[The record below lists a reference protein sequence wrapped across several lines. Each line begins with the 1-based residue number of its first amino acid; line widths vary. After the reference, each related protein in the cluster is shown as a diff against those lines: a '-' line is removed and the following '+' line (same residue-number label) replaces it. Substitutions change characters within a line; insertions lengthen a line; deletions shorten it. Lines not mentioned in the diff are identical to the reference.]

1 MRPGRPKKSRKRAGK
16 NRNVTYKFLTR
27 MKAKM
32 LVVFLIIIGML
43 IALVGRLAYI
53 ELKSG
58 DKYGKIVLNQQEYSS
73 KTIPFRR
80 GDIVDR
86 KGTVLAT
93 STDVYNVIL
102 DCSVL
107 TSKEDYMEPT
117 LSALAQCFELN
128 TDDIRT
134 YVKANPKKRYYVLA
148 KKLPYEE
155 IAEFESLQND
165 KKTGKNIK
173 GVWFEK
179 EYIRNYPYDTL
190 ACSLLGFTT
199 SGNEGIGGLEDYYND
214 ELNGIDGKEYGYVNS
229 DSNYEIK
236 AKDAT
241 DGNTIVSTIDANLQ
255 SIAESKI
262 AEFNDAMKDSE
273 HEGAKN
279 IGVIMM
285 DPNTG
290 EVLAMATNRTFSL
303 QDPWNADTDKYF
315 TEEER
320 AKTINQ
326 AERVEL
332 KKYYS
337 TDEIDAMTDEQWSA
351 ALSEHYSDE
360 QLEQIHHLALLNQVW
375 NNFCVSST
383 YEPGSTAKPFTVA
396 AGLESGTLTGN
407 ETFYCDGAETIA
419 GHHISCIKKAG
430 HGMETIQQALENSCN
445 DALMQ
450 MSYLIGPA
458 NFSRYQQ
465 IFNFGLKTNIDL
477 PGEARTDSLIYT
489 EDQLSTINL
498 ATNSFGQ
505 SYNVTMIQMIT
516 GYCSLINGGKYYQP
530 RVVGKI
536 QDANGNSVQTIDP
549 TLVKETVSEETSA
562 TIRQYLKGVVD
573 NGSGKKAKV
582 DGYSMGGKTGT
593 AQKLP
598 RSARKYLV
606 SFIGSVPAE
615 NPQVAIYVVV
625 DEANSEDQAHSYY
638 AQSIAREILKEALP
652 YLGIYP
658 DEEKTGINEGVG
670 ITGEGTPVEQTEAM
684 DSEVPTEAPTDTTG
698 Q

>member
-1 MRPGRPKKSRKRAGK
+1 MRPRRRRKTEK
-16 NRNVTYKFLTR
+16 TYKFLTR

-32 LVVFLIIIGML
+32 LIIFIAIAGVLIC
-43 IALVGRLAYI
+43 LVGRLAYI

-58 DKYGKIVLNQQEYSS
+58 DKYEKIVLNQQEYSS

-107 TSKEDYMEPT
+107 TSKDDYLEPT
-117 LSALAQCFELN
+117 LAALSQCFNLDSNE
-128 TDDIRT
+128 IRT
-134 YVKANPKKRYYVLA
+134 YVSENKKKRYYVLA
-148 KKLPYEE
+148 KRLPYEE

-165 KKTGKNIK
+165 KDKGKNIK

-179 EYIRNYPYDTL
+179 EYIRNYPYDSL
-190 ACSLLGFTT
+190 ACSVLGFTT
-199 SGNEGIGGLEDYYND
+199 TGNEGIGGLEDYYND
-214 ELNGIDGKEYGYVNS
+214 TLNGIDGKEYGYVNS

-236 AKDAT
+236 VKDAT
-241 DGNTIVSTIDANLQ
+241 DGNNVVSTIDANLQ
-255 SIAESKI
+255 SIVESKI
-262 AEFNDAMKDSE
+262 AEFNDAMKDSS

-285 DPNTG
+285 DPNSG
-290 EVLAMATNRTFSL
+290 EVLAMSTNRTFSL
-303 QDPWNADTDKYF
+303 QNPWDADTNKYF
-315 TEEER
+315 TDEER
-320 AKTINQ
+320 ANIIKQ

-337 TDEIDAMTDEQWSA
+337 LDEINAMTDDQWNA
-351 ALSEHYSDE
+351 ALSEHYSTE
-360 QLEQIHHLALLNQVW
+360 QIDQIHHLALLNQVL

-396 AGLESGTLTGN
+396 AGLDSGALSGN
-407 ETFYCDGAETIA
+407 ETYYCDGGETIA
-419 GHHISCIKKAG
+419 NHHISCIKKSG
-430 HGMETIQQALENSCN
+430 HGVETIQQALENSCN

-450 MSYLIGPA
+450 MSYAIGPA

-477 PGEARTDSLIYT
+477 PGEARTDSLIYS

-505 SYNVTMIQMIT
+505 SYNVTMIQLLT

-530 RVVGKI
+530 HMVCKI
-536 QDANGNSVQTIDP
+536 EDENGNTVQNIEP
-549 TLVKETVSEETSA
+549 TLIKETVSEETSA
-562 TIRQYLKGVVD
+562 TIRQYLQGVIV

-625 DEANSEDQAHSYY
+625 DEANSADQAHSYY

-652 YLGIYP
+652 YMGIYP
-658 DEEKTGINEGVG
+658 DEEKTGVNEGVG
-670 ITGEGTPVEQTEAM
+670 ITGEGTQVEQTTESM
-684 DSEVPTEAPTDTTG
+684 DSEVPTQAPQSTEEGNGG

>member
-1 MRPGRPKKSRKRAGK
+1 MRPGRRKKIKK
-16 NRNVTYKFLTR
+16 TEKTYKFLTR
-27 MKAKM
+27 MKGKM
-32 LVVFLIIIGML
+32 LFVFFIIIAVL

-53 ELKSG
+53 QLKSG
-58 DKYGKIVLNQQEYSS
+58 DRYAKIVLNQQEYSS

-107 TSKEDYMEPT
+107 TSREQYLEPT
-117 LSALAQCFELN
+117 IAAMVQCFGVDETEL
-128 TDDIRT
+128 RA
-134 YVKANPKKRYYVLA
+134 YVSENPKKRYYKVMD
-148 KKLPYEE
+148 KLPYEE
-155 IAEFESLQND
+155 IAQFEDLQND
-165 KKTGKNIK
+165 EKNGKNIK

-179 EYIRNYPYDTL
+179 EYIREHPYDTL
-190 ACSLLGFTT
+190 ASTLLGFTT
-199 SGNEGIGGLEDYYND
+199 SGNVGIGGLEDYYN
-214 ELNGIDGKEYGYVNS
+214 ETLNGVDGKEYGYVND

-236 AKDAT
+236 VKEAT
-241 DGNTIVSTIDANLQ
+241 DGNTLVSTIDANLQ
-255 SIAESKI
+255 SITENKI
-262 AEFNDAMKDSE
+262 AEFNNAMKDGQN
-273 HEGAKN
+273 EGAKN

-290 EVLAMATNRTFSL
+290 EVLAMATNRTYSL
-303 QDPWNADTDKYF
+303 QNPWNLDTLRYLSTDESTK
-315 TEEER
+315 
-320 AKTINQ
+320 AIHQ

-332 KKYYS
+332 KKYYD
-337 TDEIDAMTDEQWSA
+337 TDIIDAMTEEAWNA
-351 ALSEHYSDE
+351 ALSEHYTEE
-360 QLEQIHHLALLNQVW
+360 QLSNIRNTAQLNQVW
-375 NNFCVSST
+375 NNFCISST

-396 AGLESGTLTGN
+396 AGLDSGTLTGN
-407 ETFYCDGAETIA
+407 ETYYCDGGETIS
-419 GHHISCIKKAG
+419 GHHISCIKRAG
-430 HGMETIQQALENSCN
+430 HGVETIQQSLENSCN

-450 MSYLIGPA
+450 MSYAIGPA
-458 NFSRYQQ
+458 NFSRYQH

-477 PGEARTDSLIYT
+477 PGEARTDSLIYP

-505 SYNVTMIQMIT
+505 SYNVTMVQMIT

-530 RVVGKI
+530 HMVSKI
-536 QDANGNSVQTIDP
+536 TDANGNTVQNIEP
-549 TLVKETVSEETSA
+549 TLIKETVSEETSA
-562 TIRQYLKGVVD
+562 TIRQYLQGVIV

-606 SFIGSVPAE
+606 SFIGSVPAD
-615 NPQVAIYVVV
+615 NPQIAIYVVV

-658 DEEKTGINEGVG
+658 DEELTGVNEGVG
-670 ITGEGTPVEQTEAM
+670 ITGEGIQVEQAPESM
-684 DSEVPTEAPTDTTG
+684 DSEVPTEAPQSAEGETSG